1 MGQKNSN
8 ESNKTLFTPE
18 AIDTEIKVWETIKSY
33 GFSEKSIIFYKTI
46 NIDNILEQLYKA
58 KNDHKIL
65 EIETRSLYIN
75 YFSEEEKRQFEE
87 MIRSGEEERKKKG
100 TNK

>member
-8 ESNKTLFTPE
+8 ESNQTLFTPE

-46 NIDNILEQLYKA
+46 NIDNILKQLYKA

-65 EIETRSLYIN
+65 EIETKSLYI
-75 YFSEEEKRQFEE
+75 YYYSEEEKRRDEE
-87 MIRSGEEERKKKG
+87 RRRLEEEERKKKG